1 MHPILARSAR
11 LGLYLAVWLAIGALL
26 AVLLAVQIGLRWPQA
41 VLLALPI
48 ATLYAFVCLSA
59 WYVSRGMP
67 LAATGAI
74 QIVAT
79 ALTASAIA
87 SAMWVVAARLWAGWL
102 SSHGIIPTLE
112 RAAGA
117 YALLSA
123 LGLLLYLLALSISYL
138 AAIFERTRETERREL
153 QVQVLAREAELRML
167 RAQIDPHFLFNCLHS
182 ISALTASNA
191 AAARQMCVLLADFLR
206 ESLALG
212 VEDRITLAR
221 EVALVGR
228 FLAVE
233 RVRFGGRL
241 KEAIA
246 VTDEAGACL
255 VPPLLLQPLVEN
267 AVTHGV
273 AHMLDGGTVTVTA
286 VRIGGRLQ
294 VTVQNPCD
302 PDRPR
307 RAGRGVGLTNVQA
320 RLIALHGP
328 DARFT
333 AGERDGFWHV
343 EMMMPGTDHADRR
356 TETAAGSVTERC

>member
-1 MHPILARSAR
+1 MHPILARGAR
-11 LGLYLAVWLAIGALL
+11 LALYLALWIAIGALL

-59 WYVSRGMP
+59 WYVSGGMP
-67 LAATGAI
+67 LVGTGAV

-79 ALTASAIA
+79 ALTASSIA
-87 SAMWVVAARLWAGWL
+87 SAMWVFAARLWADWL
-102 SSHGIIPTLE
+102 SRRGIIPPLQH
-112 RAAGA
+112 AAGA
-117 YALLSA
+117 YALVSA

-138 AAIFERTRETERREL
+138 ASVFERTRAAERREL

-191 AAARQMCVLLADFLR
+191 AAARQMCLLLADFLR

-212 VEDRITLAR
+212 LEDRITLAR
-221 EVALVGR
+221 EVALVSR

-241 KEAIA
+241 RDAIEI
-246 VTDEAGACL
+246 TDEARACL

-273 AHMLDGGTVTVTA
+273 AHVLDGGTVTVTA
-286 VRIGGRLQ
+286 LRLAGRLQ
-294 VTVQNPCD
+294 VVVENPCD

-307 RAGRGVGLTNVQA
+307 RTGSGVGLANVQA
-320 RLIALHGP
+320 RLTALHGS
-328 DARFT
+328 DARFS
-333 AGERDGFWHV
+333 AGESDGIWRV
-343 EMMMPGTDHADRR
+343 ELTMPG
-356 TETAAGSVTERC
+356 ESAGGEPEPAS

>member
-1 MHPILARSAR
+1 MHPILARSGR
-11 LGLYLAVWLAIGALL
+11 LALYFALWIAIGVLL
-26 AVLLAVQIGLRWPQA
+26 AVLLSVQVGLHWPQA
-41 VLLALPI
+41 TLLALPL

-79 ALTASAIA
+79 ALTASSIA
-87 SAMWVVAARLWAGWL
+87 SAMWVLAARLWADWL
-102 SSHGIIPTLE
+102 AQRGILPPLE

-123 LGLLLYLLALSISYL
+123 LGLLLYLLSLSISYL

-191 AAARQMCVLLADFLR
+191 GAARQMCVLLADFLR
-206 ESLALG
+206 ESLAVG

-221 EVALVGR
+221 ELGLVSR

-233 RVRFGGRL
+233 RVRFGERL
-241 KEAIA
+241 KDAIEVTAEARS
-246 VTDEAGACL
+246 CL

-267 AVTHGV
+267 AVTHGI
-273 AHMLDGGTVTVTA
+273 AHLLDGGTVHVSA
-286 VRIGGRLQ
+286 MRVGGRLE
-294 VTVQNPCD
+294 VAVENACD

-307 RAGRGVGLTNVQA
+307 RGGGGVGLANVQA
-320 RLIALHGP
+320 RLTALHGT
-328 DARFT
+328 DARFS
-333 AGERDGFWHV
+333 AGEAGGVWRV
-343 EMMMPGTDHADRR
+343 EMIMP
-356 TETAAGSVTERC
+356 VTELSADS

>member
-1 MHPILARSAR
+1 MHPILARGGR
-11 LGLYLAVWLAIGALL
+11 LALYLALWLAIGALL
-26 AVLLAVQIGLRWPQA
+26 AVLLALQIGLRWPHA

-67 LAATGAI
+67 LAATGAV

-79 ALTASAIA
+79 ALTASSLA
-87 SAMWVVAARLWAGWL
+87 SGMWIFAARLWAEWL
-102 SSHGIIPTLE
+102 ARRGIIPSLE
-112 RAAGA
+112 RAGGA

-138 AAIFERTRETERREL
+138 AAIFERTRDTERREL

-182 ISALTASNA
+182 ISALTASSP

-221 EVALVGR
+221 EVALVSR

-241 KEAIA
+241 KDTIE
-246 VTDEAGACL
+246 VTDEARSCM
-255 VPPLLLQPLVEN
+255 VPPLLLLPLVEN

-273 AHMLDGGTVTVTA
+273 AHMLEGGTITVTA
-286 VRIGGRLQ
+286 LRIGGRLQ
-294 VTVQNPCD
+294 VAVENPCD

-307 RAGRGVGLTNVQA
+307 RPGGGVGLANVQA
-320 RLIALHGP
+320 RLTALHGG

-333 AGERDGFWHV
+333 AGETNGAWRV
-343 EMMMPGTDHADRR
+343 ELVIPGESGAV
-356 TETAAGSVTERC
+356 G